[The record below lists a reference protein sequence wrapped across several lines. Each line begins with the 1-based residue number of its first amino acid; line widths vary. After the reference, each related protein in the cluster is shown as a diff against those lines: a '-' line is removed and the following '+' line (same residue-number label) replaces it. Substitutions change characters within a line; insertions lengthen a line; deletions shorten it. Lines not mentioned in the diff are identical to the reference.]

1 MYEAIKIYT
10 KGNDKMEKYGV
21 NEIREKF
28 LSFFESKG
36 CLRLGSFSL
45 VPKNDASLLLINSG
59 MAPMKKWFT
68 GAEIPPKKR
77 VTTCQKC
84 IRTPDIECVGK
95 TARHGTFFEML
106 GNFSFGDYFKREAI
120 AWGWEFLTKVMGIP
134 EDKLWITVYEED
146 DEARDIWI
154 NEIGVNPDRVV
165 KMGKKDNFWEHG
177 TGPCGPCS
185 EIHVDRGE
193 EYSCGPDCK
202 LGCECDRFME
212 VWNLVFTQ
220 FDKDEDGNY
229 NRLANPNID
238 TGMGLERLAAIMQ
251 GVENLFEVDTV
262 RNIMNHI
269 SKIAGVTYKTDA
281 KTDVSL
287 RVITDHVRSTV
298 MMVSDGVIP
307 SNEGRGYVL
316 RRLLRRAARHGKLL
330 GVKGEFL
337 YEVADTVI
345 GESAQGYP
353 ELAEKREYIKKI
365 IRIEEER
372 FAKTIDNGLA
382 ILNEYVEEMKKNGE
396 KILSGD
402 KAFKLNDTYGFPI
415 DLTVEICEEA
425 GLSVDRDGYDS
436 ELKIQKETARNA
448 RKDGS
453 SWDDNDS
460 LGFEDVSA
468 TEFVGYNT
476 LDAESE
482 ICALAAE
489 GEVSATVSQGQ
500 NGIIVTNISPFY
512 AEMGGQAGDI
522 GVITK
527 DGAEAEVLDTKKNGG
542 GVYMHIVKVT
552 KGSFDVGDKV
562 NLSVC
567 KKMRT
572 AVGRNHSATHLLHKA
587 LKEVLGDH
595 VAQAGSEVNSKHLR
609 FDFSHFEAMT
619 REELSCVE
627 KKVNEAVLSA
637 LPIVVRELPID
648 EAKKLG
654 AEAQFGE
661 KYGDVVRVVAMGDY
675 SVEFCGGTHLTNTAE
690 IGLFKLISESGVAA
704 GTRRIEAV
712 TGAGVLEYIAKKD
725 ALIEKT
731 AVVLKAN
738 NVNEIDMKAEQMA
751 SELRDT
757 KKKLE
762 ALNAK
767 MASGKL
773 DDVLKNKVEIGGVCV
788 VAAQVDGLSAND
800 LRTLGDNLKDKLGC
814 GIAVLAS
821 ATEDKVAFLATATK
835 DAQDKGV
842 HAGKVIKEITAIA
855 GGSGGGKPDMAQGGG
870 KDAAKIADALAAVA
884 GIIEAQIG

>member
-1 MYEAIKIYT
+1 
-10 KGNDKMEKYGV
+10 MEKYGV

-28 LSFFESKG
+28 LSFFESKD

-68 GAEIPPKKR
+68 GAEVPPKKR

-120 AWGWEFLTKVMGIP
+120 AWGWEFLTEVMGIP
-134 EDKLWITVYEED
+134 ADKLWITVYEED

-154 NEIGVNPDRVV
+154 NEIGVDPSRVV

-269 SKIAGVTYKTDA
+269 SKIAGVEYKKDA

-330 GVKGEFL
+330 NIKGEFL

-345 GESAQGYP
+345 DESAQGYP
-353 ELAEKREYIKKI
+353 ELSEKRDYIKKI

-382 ILNEYVEEMKKNGE
+382 ILNDYIKELKANNEDVLSGE
-396 KILSGD
+396 KS
-402 KAFKLNDTYGFPI
+402 FKLNDTYGFPI

-425 GLSVDRDGYDS
+425 GITVDREGYDK
-436 ELKIQKETARNA
+436 ELAIQKETARNA
-448 RKDGS
+448 RRDGS
-453 SWDDNDS
+453 SWDDDA
-460 LGFEDVSA
+460 GFSFEGTPATTFAGYTELTAASKILAIACENEKADEVIAGQDV
-468 TEFVGYNT
+468 
-476 LDAESE
+476 
-482 ICALAAE
+482 
-489 GEVSATVSQGQ
+489 
-500 NGIIVTNISPFY
+500 IVVVETTPFY

-522 GVITK
+522 GRITK
-527 DGAEAEVLDTKKNGG
+527 DGACAKIIDTKKNGN
-542 GVYMHIVKVT
+542 GVYMHIAKVEE
-552 KGSFDVGDKV
+552 GSFKIGDDVT
-562 NLSVC
+562 LSVC
-567 KKMRT
+567 KKNRM
-572 AVGRNHSATHLLHKA
+572 AISRNHSATHLLHKA
-587 LKEVLGDH
+587 LKEVLGSH
-595 VAQAGSEVNSKHLR
+595 VAQAGSLVNCEHLR

-619 REELSCVE
+619 RDEIALVE
-627 KKVNEAVLSA
+627 KKVNEAILEA
-637 LPIVVRELPID
+637 LPIVVEELPID

-661 KYGDVVRVVAMGDY
+661 KYGDVVRVVKMGDY
-675 SVEFCGGTHLTNTAE
+675 SIEFCGGTHLTNTASA
-690 IGLFKLISESGVAA
+690 GLFKIISESGVAA

-712 TGAGVLEYIAKKD
+712 TGEGVLSYIQRKD

-731 AVVLKAN
+731 AQSLKAN
-738 NVNEIDMKAEQMA
+738 NPNEIDQKAEQIA
-751 SELRDT
+751 QEVREL
-757 KKKLE
+757 KKNLE
-762 ALNAK
+762 SMNAK
-767 MASGKL
+767 MASGKS
-773 DDVLKNKVEIGGVCV
+773 DDVVKNMVDVNGVSV
-788 VAAQVDGLSAND
+788 VAARVDGLGVND
-800 LRTLGDNLKDKLGC
+800 LRTLGDNIKDKMTAGVT
-814 GIAVLAS
+814 VLAS
-821 ATEDKVAFLATATK
+821 FADGKVAFLATATR
-835 DAQDKGV
+835 DALAKGV
-842 HAGKVIKEITAIA
+842 HAGKIIKEVTTIA

-870 KDAAKIADALAAVA
+870 KDAAMIDAALAKVCDLVR
-884 GIIEAQIG
+884 EQIS

>member
-1 MYEAIKIYT
+1 
-10 KGNDKMEKYGV
+10 MEKYGV

-68 GAEIPPKKR
+68 GAEIPPRKR

-106 GNFSFGDYFKREAI
+106 GNFSFGDYFKHEAI

-269 SKIAGVTYKTDA
+269 SKIAGVEYKKDA

-287 RVITDHVRSTV
+287 RVITDHIRSTV

-330 GVKGEFL
+330 NIEGEFL
-337 YEVADTVI
+337 YTVADTVI
-345 GESAQGYP
+345 DESAQGYP
-353 ELAEKREYIKKI
+353 ELSEKREYIKKI

-372 FAKTIDNGLA
+372 FAKTIDNGLT
-382 ILNEYVEEMKKNGE
+382 ILNEYIAETKLAGGTV
-396 KILSGD
+396 LSGE

-415 DLTVEICEEA
+415 DLTVEICAEA
-425 GLSVDRDGYDS
+425 GLLVDRDGYDK

-453 SWDDNDS
+453 SWEDNES
-460 LGFEDVSA
+460 YNFEDA
-468 TEFVGYNT
+468 KETEFVGYET
-476 LDAESE
+476 LNCDSE
-482 ICALAAE
+482 IVGIAAE
-489 GEVSATVSQGQ
+489 GEIASEVFAGQ
-500 NGIIVTNISPFY
+500 NGIIVTNVTPFY

-522 GVITK
+522 GKIVK
-527 DGAEAEVLDTKKNGG
+527 DGAEAKIIDTKKNGNG
-542 GVYMHIVKVT
+542 IYMHIAEIVS
-552 KGSFDVGDKV
+552 GSFAAGDKV
-562 NLSVC
+562 TLSVC
-567 KKMRT
+567 KKNRR
-572 AVGRNHSATHLLHKA
+572 AVERNHSATHLLHKA
-587 LKEVLGDH
+587 LKEVLGGH
-595 VAQAGSEVNSKHLR
+595 VAQAGSEVNAKHLR

-619 REELSCVE
+619 RQELAAAE

-637 LPIVVRELPID
+637 YDICVRELPIE

-661 KYGDVVRVVAMGDY
+661 KYGDVVRVVSMGDY
-675 SVEFCGGTHLTNTAE
+675 SVEFCGGTHLTNTANV
-690 IGLFKLISESGVAA
+690 GLFKLISESGVAA

-712 TGAGVLEYIAKKD
+712 TGEGVLEYIAKKD

-731 AVVLKAN
+731 AIALKAN
-738 NVNEIDMKAEQMA
+738 NVSEIDMKAEQISA
-751 SELRDT
+751 EVKEL

-773 DDVLKNKVEIGGVCV
+773 DDVLKNTVEASGVKI
-788 VAAQVDGLSAND
+788 AAARVDGLSAGD

-814 GIAVLAS
+814 SVAVLAS
-821 ATEDKVAFLATATK
+821 YAEDKVAFLATATK
-835 DAQDKGV
+835 DAVEKGV
-842 HAGKVIKEITAIA
+842 HAGKVIKEITALA

-870 KDAAKIADALAAVA
+870 KDEAKIDEALKAAE
-884 GIIEAQIG
+884 GIIKSQLG

>member
-1 MYEAIKIYT
+1 MQK
-10 KGNDKMEKYGV
+10 NGV

-28 LSFFESKG
+28 LSFFESKE
-36 CLRLGSFSL
+36 CLRLGSFPL

-68 GAEIPPKKR
+68 GAEIPPRKR

-106 GNFSFGDYFKREAI
+106 GNFSFGDYFKHEAI
-120 AWGWEFLTKVMGIP
+120 SWGWEFLTKVMEIP

-154 NEIGVNPDRVV
+154 NEIGVNPERVV
-165 KMGKKDNFWEHG
+165 KMGKEDNFWEHG

-193 EYSCGPDCK
+193 EYGCGPDCH
-202 LGCECDRFME
+202 LGCDCDRFME

-238 TGMGLERLAAIMQ
+238 TGMGLERLAAVMQ
-251 GVENLFEVDTV
+251 GVDNLFEVDTV
-262 RNIMNHI
+262 RNIMQHI
-269 SKIAGVTYKTDA
+269 SKIAGVEYKKDD

-287 RVITDHVRSTV
+287 RVITDHIRSTV

-330 GVKGEFL
+330 NIKDEFL
-337 YEVADTVI
+337 YSVADTVI
-345 GESAQGYP
+345 DESAEGYP

-382 ILNEYVEEMKKNGE
+382 ILNDYIAEIKEKGE
-396 KILSGD
+396 KVLSGE
-402 KAFKLNDTYGFPI
+402 KSFKLNDTYGFPI
-415 DLTVEICEEA
+415 DLTVEICSEQGIE
-425 GLSVDRDGYDS
+425 VDREGYEA
-436 ELKIQKETARNA
+436 ELAVQKQTARNA

-453 SWDDNDS
+453 SWEDEAGYS
-460 LGFEDVSA
+460 FEDA
-468 TEFVGYNT
+468 KETEFVGYDN
-476 LDAESE
+476 LSAESK
-482 ICALAAE
+482 IVGIAVE
-489 GEVSATVSQGQ
+489 GEVSSEIRAGEK
-500 NGIIVTNISPFY
+500 GIIVTEKTPFY

-522 GVITK
+522 GKITK
-527 DGAEAEVLDTKKNGG
+527 DGSVARIIDTKKNGNG
-542 GVYMHIVKVT
+542 IYMHIAEVES
-552 KGSFDVGDKV
+552 GSFSAGDSV
-562 NLSVC
+562 ELSVC
-567 KKMRT
+567 RKNRM
-572 AVGRNHSATHLLHKA
+572 AISRNHSATHLLHKA

-619 REELSCVE
+619 KEELELAE
-627 KKVNEAVLSA
+627 KKVNDAVLEA
-637 LPIVVRELPID
+637 MDIIVRELPIN

-661 KYGDVVRVVAMGDY
+661 KYGDVVRVVSMGDY
-675 SVEFCGGTHLTNTAE
+675 SVEFCGGTHLTNTANV
-690 IGLFKLISESGVAA
+690 GLFKLISESGVAA

-712 TGAGVLEYIAKKD
+712 TGSGVMEYIASRD
-725 ALIEKT
+725 ALIERT
-731 AVVLKAN
+731 AAAVKAN
-738 NVNEIDMKAEQMA
+738 NVNEIDKKAEQLA
-751 SELRDT
+751 AELKET

-762 ALNAK
+762 ALSAK
-767 MASGKL
+767 MASGKI
-773 DDVLKNKVEIGGVCV
+773 DDVIKGKLEIGGISVVCGR
-788 VAAQVDGLSAND
+788 ADGLSGND
-800 LRTLGDNLKDKLGC
+800 LRNLGDNIKDKIGT

-821 ATEDKVAFLATATK
+821 VADGKIAFLATATK
-835 DAQDKGV
+835 DAVAKGV
-842 HAGKVIKEITAIA
+842 HAGMVIKEITKLA

-870 KDAAKIADALAAVA
+870 KDIDKVDEAIAAAKD
-884 GIIEAQIG
+884 IITAQLG